1 MKKQVI
7 IGVLVLCCA
16 SPAGAAIVTSFS
28 QSALYFR
35 LLSRNAS
42 TDLDAAYYNPAGLTH
57 LKDGFHIALHNQTVI
72 VERTVVNDFAL
83 LNNPRYLGK
92 VFGPFLPNFYAIYK
106 KGPLALSFGCGF
118 NAGGV
123 SADYER
129 GLPSFETGIASLP
142 ALLTL
147 TGLPTTAYSADIDFK
162 GLSAFPGFQANFS
175 YAFNTM
181 VSAAAGLRYIYA
193 VNTFEGHIENIQINP
208 VFPALGWSGQ
218 MRSAPSAFEDLHA
231 VTGDAAFLGL
241 AAATSD
247 KTVDAKQT
255 GSGFTPILSLHLR
268 PVEALNISAK
278 YEFKTKLELT
288 NTTTIDDT
296 GMFPDGVKRRNDIPA
311 ILSLGAEYA
320 LIPRLRASVSFNYTF
335 DKDANWESREK
346 LVDSNSWEFGTGVE
360 YDVTKSIALSAG
372 YLRMKYGL
380 GADYQQDSTF
390 LLSNH
395 CFGVGG
401 RIRLREKLDID
412 IGGMLMNYQDF
423 SKTISYGL
431 LGSSLEKYELTTFG
445 FSIGLGYHF

>member
-175 YAFNTM
+175 
-181 VSAAAGLRYIYA
+181 
-193 VNTFEGHIENIQINP
+193 
-208 VFPALGWSGQ
+208 
-218 MRSAPSAFEDLHA
+218 
-231 VTGDAAFLGL
+231 
-241 AAATSD
+241 
-247 KTVDAKQT
+247 
-255 GSGFTPILSLHLR
+255 
-268 PVEALNISAK
+268 
-278 YEFKTKLELT
+278 
-288 NTTTIDDT
+288 
-296 GMFPDGVKRRNDIPA
+296 
-311 ILSLGAEYA
+311 
-320 LIPRLRASVSFNYTF
+320 
-335 DKDANWESREK
+335 
-346 LVDSNSWEFGTGVE
+346 
-360 YDVTKSIALSAG
+360 
-372 YLRMKYGL
+372 
-380 GADYQQDSTF
+380 
-390 LLSNH
+390 
-395 CFGVGG
+395 
-401 RIRLREKLDID
+401 
-412 IGGMLMNYQDF
+412 
-423 SKTISYGL
+423 
-431 LGSSLEKYELTTFG
+431 
-445 FSIGLGYHF
+445 